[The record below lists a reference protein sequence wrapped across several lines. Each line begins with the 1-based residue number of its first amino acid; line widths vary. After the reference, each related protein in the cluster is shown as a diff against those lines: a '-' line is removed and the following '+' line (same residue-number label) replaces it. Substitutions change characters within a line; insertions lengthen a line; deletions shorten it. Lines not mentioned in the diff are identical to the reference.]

1 MNNKNENNITIDEN
15 GEIVAKQK
23 PKLNLG
29 EINFYGLWHTVKT
42 FCTFFAFVS
51 AFIWFFPQTLPI
63 DEIFM
68 LILLGLGAV
77 CALVSCIVDVFK
89 ITHFVAATIT
99 KVLTAIS
106 VFTLIPFVPI
116 IVAIVTYAGTFAFAF
131 VFCIMFPYVITVI
144 TYIVRLIIA
153 KNEGIFIENKK
164 KEIITAVAG
173 FLTAVAV
180 LVLCLIIRSTT
191 VTVTNLTMD
200 DLNQQQ
206 VYSEYIADF
215 PTQAVDGIDIANPTS
230 SKYNADTLSHDDVY
244 DFETTVGGVTYKN
257 KVTIHYEYRDGKW
270 KLDEINEQRD
280 LDNAIIDISGT
291 FEGVGKFE
299 GALAMRDFQYTFKI
313 EKLTKDSGTASL
325 VIYDDKVNKNLVD
338 AKANITVVETIT
350 ENNDIVLNL
359 NIEFNPALESG
370 IDSVEGKYSV
380 ATGELT
386 VHGFSFND
394 DIILS
399 IK

>member
-1 MNNKNENNITIDEN
+1 MTIMSKQEIDTNEIA
-15 GEIVAKQK
+15 GKKK
-23 PKLNLG
+23 PTLNLG

-106 VFTLIPFVPI
+106 VFTLIPFLPI
-116 IVAIVTYAGTFAFAF
+116 FVAIITYTGTFAFAF

-173 FLTAVAV
+173 FLTAVSV

-215 PTQAVDGIDIANPTS
+215 PERTVDGIDITNPTS

-280 LDNAIIDISGT
+280 LDNATIDISGT

-313 EKLTKDSGTASL
+313 EKLTKDGGTASL
-325 VIYDDKVNKNLVD
+325 VIYDDRTNENLVD
-338 AKANITVVETIT
+338 TKSNITVVETIT

-359 NIEFNPALESG
+359 NIEFNPALEGG
-370 IDSVEGKYSV
+370 IDNVEGKYSV
-380 ATGELT
+380 ATGTLT

>member
-1 MNNKNENNITIDEN
+1 MNRQEIDTT
-15 GEIVAKQK
+15 EIAVKKK
-23 PKLNLG
+23 PTLNLG
-29 EINFYGLWHTVKT
+29 EINFSGLWHTVKT

-63 DEIFM
+63 DETFM

-89 ITHFVAATIT
+89 ITHFVASAIT

-106 VFTLIPFVPI
+106 VFTFIPFVPI
-116 IVAIVTYAGTFAFAF
+116 IVAIITYAATFAFSL

-164 KEIITAVAG
+164 KEIITAVPG

-215 PTQAVDGIDIANPTS
+215 PERTVDGIDITNPTS

-299 GALAMRDFQYTFKI
+299 GTLAMRDFQYTFKI
-313 EKLTKDSGTASL
+313 EKLTKDGGTASL